1 MWKDRGESQLV
12 VGTVVVS
19 LYVQNA
25 QSLKDKRRVVKSLI
39 DRVRHRFNASVAEV
53 DDQDLWQSARLA
65 IAVVGSD
72 SNSVARQLQSI
83 TAFIEEQEPALIT
96 GIDTELR

>member
-1 MWKDRGESQLV
+1 MV
-12 VGTVVVS
+12 VGTAVVS
-19 LYVQNA
+19 LYVQDA

-72 SNSVARQLQSI
+72 SSSVARQLQSI
-83 TAFIEEQEPALIT
+83 TVFIEEQEPALVT

>member
-1 MWKDRGESQLV
+1 MV
-12 VGTVVVS
+12 VGTAVVS
-19 LYVQNA
+19 LYVQDA
-25 QSLKDKRRVVKSLI
+25 QSLKDKRRVIKSLI

-72 SNSVARQLQSI
+72 SSIVARQLQSI
-83 TAFIEEQEPALIT
+83 TAFIEEQGPALVT

>member
-1 MWKDRGESQLV
+1 LV
-12 VGTVVVS
+12 VGTAVVS
-19 LYVQNA
+19 LYVQDA

-72 SNSVARQLQSI
+72 SSSVARQLQSI
-83 TAFIEEQEPALIT
+83 TEFIEEQEPALVT

>member
-1 MWKDRGESQLV
+1 MV
-12 VGTVVVS
+12 VGTAVVS
-19 LYVQNA
+19 LYVQDA

-72 SNSVARQLQSI
+72 SSSVARQLQSI
-83 TAFIEEQEPALIT
+83 TEFIEEQEPALVT